1 MQGLCQTALSL
12 HYKQLAER
20 SLFLFYLPCN
30 VCHSLET
37 EDGQRGALH
46 PNQGSGTQ
54 RLCAENPDHENYR
67 NAKCD

>member
-1 MQGLCQTALSL
+1 MALGL
-12 HYKQLAER
+12 HYNQLAER
-20 SLFLFYLPCN
+20 LLFLFYLPRN

-54 RLCAENPDHENYR
+54 RLCAENPERENYS

>member
-1 MQGLCQTALSL
+1 MAPSL
-12 HYKQLAER
+12 HYNQLAKT
-20 SLFLFYLPCN
+20 SLFLFYLPRG

-37 EDGQRGALH
+37 EAGQRGALH

-54 RLCAENPDHENYR
+54 CRCAENPEHKSYR